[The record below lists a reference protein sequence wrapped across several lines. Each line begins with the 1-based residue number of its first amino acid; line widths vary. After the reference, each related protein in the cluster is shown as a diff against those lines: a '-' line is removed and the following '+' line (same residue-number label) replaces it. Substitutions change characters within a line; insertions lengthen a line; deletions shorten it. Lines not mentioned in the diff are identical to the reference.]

1 MKHISNLD
9 HKTIPVVPG
18 SVRSETLVA
27 GPGCKRA
34 TVHIQGTGTPLVFLH
49 SSGCDSRQWHRFAED
64 WSGRHQIVLP
74 DLPGCGGS
82 DDLAADCPMTLAGD
96 ANVVDA
102 ISDRLKRP
110 FHLIGHSYGG
120 AVALKSA
127 VRLGA
132 RIASLTL
139 IEPTS
144 FHLLRHGDQ
153 IEKDLFAEIEG
164 FAASVEEAVLCGLEE
179 TAMRRF
185 VDFWS
190 GLGTWDDMPA
200 TKREAL
206 VPRARK
212 LPQDFRRL
220 FNEELRP
227 ADIAKLST
235 PTLVICGTLSPEPV
249 RALTRLIA
257 EANAQSRHRTIGG
270 AGHMLPYT
278 HRVQINR
285 LMEEHLM
292 SDRQSERI
300 SIEMSG

>member
-1 MKHISNLD
+1 MKHLRNFD
-9 HKTIPVVPG
+9 HKANPAETV
-18 SVRSETLVA
+18 SVGA
-27 GPGCKRA
+27 GCARVM
-34 TVHIQGTGTPLVFLH
+34 VHFQGTGTPLVFLH
-49 SSGCDSRQWHRFAED
+49 SSACDSRQWRHFAED
-64 WSGRHQIVLP
+64 WADRHQIVLP

-82 DDLAADCPMTLAGD
+82 DDLAADCTMNLAGD

-144 FHLLRHGDQ
+144 FHLLRHGDRM
-153 IEKDLFAEIEG
+153 ERDLFTQIEG
-164 FAASVEEAVLCGLEE
+164 FAASVEEAILSGFEE

-190 GLGTWDDMPA
+190 HPGAWGDMLA
-200 TKREAL
+200 AKRGAL

-212 LPQDFRRL
+212 LPGDFSRL

-227 ADIAKLST
+227 ADIAKLT
-235 PTLVICGTLSPEPV
+235 IPTLVICGTHSPEPV
-249 RALTRLIA
+249 RALSRLIA
-257 EANAQSRHRTIGG
+257 NAITQSHHRTIAW
-270 AGHMLPYT
+270 AGHMLPFT

-285 LMEEHLM
+285 LLEEHLM
-292 SDRQSERI
+292 LEKAVRV
-300 SIEMSG
+300 